1 MPPALIVSLLAALLG
16 LALLA
21 GGLVTLRGSGAR
33 MRMARRLGGARE
45 MKVGTLLDAT
55 QPPARPVRVAGRVR
69 CADPLVSDEDE
80 RLVAWHRDVEVR
92 TRDGWRS
99 IEHRRETRSFELWDH
114 DGALTVDPAQAAEP
128 LVAIPHT
135 WHGAPADLD
144 ETYQPAIAR
153 LEAQAGPIT
162 AARAET
168 RMISVIDR
176 LLVLARVERDGAG
189 MRLRPPP
196 GGYVIS
202 TMELEEAMRLLG
214 GPRRRWLPVAVLATL
229 GGALLMVIGLAAAL
243 VVGLS

>member
-1 MPPALIVSLLAALLG
+1 MPPALVVSLLAALLG
-16 LALLA
+16 LALVV
-21 GGLVTLRGSGAR
+21 GGLLAVRGSGAR
-33 MRMARRLGGARE
+33 IRMARRLGGARE

-114 DGALTVDPAQAAEP
+114 DGALTVEPAQAAEP
-128 LVAIPHT
+128 LIAIPHA
-135 WHGAPADLD
+135 WHGMPGDLD

-153 LEAQAGPIT
+153 LETQAGPIT

-176 LLVLARVERDGAG
+176 LLVLSRVERDAAG
-189 MRLRPPP
+189 VHLRPPP

-202 TMELEEAMRLLG
+202 AMELDEAMRLLG
-214 GPRRRWLPVAVLATL
+214 GPQRRWLPVAVLATL
-229 GGALLMVIGLAAAL
+229 CGALLTIIGLAAAL
-243 VVGLS
+243 VIGLS